1 LKNYKKDNY
10 QIYCWCCD
18 LHSNTG
24 EGRLA
29 FLFLD
34 YLLKVAKK
42 IEIGTYKIN
51 FYIKKK
57 IYKKNYI
64 TTNKINFNLFRKYAL
79 PFFGIFMLWINFF
92 KNKKI
97 FYINYLPLWNIFIFL
112 LAPPKTNFGPITG
125 SIYTGKVYNL
135 NTFIRK
141 YIFYILYKISH
152 LLLLIRKKKILFS
165 TKNLYNLSENI
176 KNKNNIFNFQFLY
189 LYKKK
194 IIKIKKNI
202 DLLIYYRTHNNKNY
216 DFLKE
221 ILSNNNFKKNYSI
234 GNFFSFKGVNNL
246 GVISHFKTQNLLSRS
261 KFTFVTSENL
271 NSFYCM
277 DSILNS
283 VNIFFDNNSIDIN
296 KNFFLNYVKFN
307 KIKLFK
313 PYYKKNFVYQF
324 KKIEN
329 KKLDILHKSTII
341 FFKNYFY

>member
-1 LKNYKKDNY
+1 LRDYKKNNH

-34 YLLKVAKK
+34 YLSKVVKK
-42 IEIGTYKIN
+42 IEIGGYKTN
-51 FYIKKK
+51 FSIGKK
-57 IYKKNYI
+57 IHKKNYI
-64 TTNKINFNLFRKYAL
+64 TTNKINFNLFRKYLL
-79 PFFGIFMLWINFF
+79 PFLGISMLWINYF
-92 KNKKI
+92 KNKNI
-97 FYINYLPLWNIFIFL
+97 FYVNYLPLWNIFIFL

-125 SIYTGKVYNL
+125 SIYSGKVYNL
-135 NTFIRK
+135 NTFIRRH
-141 YIFYILYKISH
+141 IFYILYKISH

-189 LYKKK
+189 LHNKKVV
-194 IIKIKKNI
+194 KIKKNI
-202 DLLIYYRTHNNKNY
+202 DFLIYYRIHNNKNY

-221 ILSNNNFKKNYSI
+221 ILVYNNFKKNYCI
-234 GNFFSFKGVNNL
+234 GNTFLFKGVNNL
-246 GVISHFKTQNLLSRS
+246 GIISHFKTQNLLSKS

-283 VNIFFDNNSIDIN
+283 VNIFFDNNSSDIN
-296 KNFFLNYVKFN
+296 KKFFLDYVKFN
-307 KIKLFK
+307 KVKLSK
-313 PYYKKNFVYQF
+313 TAYKKNFFYKV
-324 KKIEN
+324 KKIEK
-329 KKLDILHKSTII
+329 KKLNILHKSTII

>member
-1 LKNYKKDNY
+1 MKDYKKNNY

-29 FLFLD
+29 ILFFD
-34 YLLKVAKK
+34 YLLKVVKK
-42 IEIGTYKIN
+42 IEIGTYKRN
-51 FYIKKK
+51 FCIEKK

-64 TTNKINFNLFRKYAL
+64 TTKKINFNLFRKYVL
-79 PFFGIFMLWINFF
+79 PFYGIFMLWINYF
-92 KNKKI
+92 KSKKL

-125 SIYTGKVYNL
+125 SIYSDKVNNL
-135 NTFIRK
+135 NTFVRK

-165 TKNLYNLSENI
+165 TKSLYNLSENI
-176 KNKNNIFNFQFLY
+176 KNRNNIFNFQILY
-189 LYKKK
+189 LHNKK

-202 DLLIYYRTHNNKNY
+202 DFLIYYRIHSNKNY

-221 ILSNNNFKKNYSI
+221 ILNYNNFKKNYSV
-234 GNFFSFKGVNNL
+234 GNVFSFKDVNNL
-246 GVISHFKTQNLLSRS
+246 GVISHFKAQNLLSRS

-271 NSFYCM
+271 NSFYSM

-283 VNIFFDNNSIDIN
+283 VNIFFENNFSN
-296 KNFFLNYVKFN
+296 EKKKFFLNYVKFN
-307 KIKLFK
+307 KVKLFK
-313 PYYKKNFVYQF
+313 PYHKKNFAYKV
-324 KKIEN
+324 KKIEK

-341 FFKNYFY
+341 FFKKYFY